1 MLSKIIDYSIRFRR
15 AIIVLIVLG
24 IGWSVYSISHSPLDA
39 IPDISDPQIIIYTKW
54 QRSAQILESEITSP
68 LVRSLLGTKGIRS
81 IRGMSYLGYSFVYV
95 IMENNANVEK
105 MRHKVIERINSVRH
119 KLPRDADIEVGPEA
133 SSMGWIYQYALVDK
147 DKTYDLRELLT
158 LQENQIKIALES
170 IPGVAEVAN
179 IGGLTKQYQ
188 LKIYPSLL
196 AETGISLKK
205 LVSVLKSTSHE
216 IGGRI
221 LEVTN
226 RDYQIKGSININ
238 NIDQI
243 ESMVVGYSKKGNPV
257 QIRDIGYIQVGYDLR
272 RGIADLNG
280 DGEVVGGIIIAQKGE
295 NVVDL
300 VRQINRKLKEIKK
313 NIPTGIEIVSTYD
326 RSTLIHKTLS
336 TFFKTLVY
344 EFLVV
349 IVVMALFISHYRVV
363 IAPVLVLILGILF
376 TAIPLYLLGQT
387 INLFSLAGLF
397 LAMGEMAD
405 ATIVVVENSV
415 SELEKRDRVSDKE
428 KRDIIL
434 KTMLKMG
441 KPLFFS
447 LLIIMI
453 SFLPIFFLE
462 AQEGR
467 LFDPLVY
474 SKTFAMTFST
484 LLTFIFLPGLTFI
497 LLRTKGYGQVKGFNN
512 ILMRSY
518 SFLLKIVLRYKYHV
532 IIINFI
538 IFIIS
543 IPLFWSIEK
552 TFMPTFEE
560 GSILYMPTT
569 LPGLPAKEA
578 GWVLQQMDK
587 KLKAFPEVKTVFG
600 KLGRADT
607 STDPAPF
614 TMIETTILLKAK
626 SKWRSGMTMEKLIK
640 EMDQKMKIPGFVNAW
655 TQPIRG
661 RIDMQTTGIQ
671 TPVGIKVIGENI
683 EQIEVLGRKIE
694 TLLKDFTGTRSI
706 ISERISDGYFID
718 VQFDMDKLAHLG
730 IPADEALLYVQFA
743 LGGENV
749 AWIRH
754 KRSLIP
760 LNIQYAVD
768 YINTIEKIGRLMVIA
783 PNGDVALLSKLAILK
798 VKKLPEMV
806 RHEDGF
812 LTGYI
817 YINLENEVSPI
828 TYVEKAK
835 ELLSAKLGLPDG
847 YRLEWSGQ
855 FEYQLRA
862 ERRLFIII
870 PLVLLSIFILLVFT
884 FKSFVEAL
892 LIMLSIPFALV
903 GGVWLQ
909 WFLGYPM
916 TIAVWIGYI
925 ALYAVAVQTGII
937 MIIFLRQSFKQK
949 SMEGQIGPK
958 EIEMATIDGAVLR
971 LRPKLITVCTTILSL
986 FPILLSSGSGMEIM
1000 KPIATPMV
1008 GGMITSSIHVLFLTP
1023 CLFAISKEIMVKRT
1037 K

>member
-1 MLSKIIDYSIRFRR
+1 MLTKIIDYSIRFRR
-15 AIIVLIVLG
+15 AIIFLIILG
-24 IGWSVYSISHSPLDA
+24 SGWSVYSISHSPLDA
-39 IPDISDPQIIIYTKW
+39 IPDISDPQIIIYSKW
-54 QRSAQILESEITSP
+54 QRSAQLLESEITSP

-95 IMENNANVEK
+95 IMENNVSLEK
-105 MRHKVIERINSVRH
+105 MRHHIIERINTVRN
-119 KLPRDADIEVGPEA
+119 KLPGDADIEVGPEA
-133 SSMGWIYQYALVDK
+133 SSMGWIYQYALVNK
-147 DKTYDLRELLT
+147 DKNYDLRELLA

-170 IPGVAEVAN
+170 VPGVAEVAS

-205 LVSVLKSTSHE
+205 LISVLKSTSHE

-280 DGEVVGGIIIAQKGE
+280 DGEVVGGIVIAQKGE
-295 NVVDL
+295 NVIDL
-300 VRQINRKLKEIKK
+300 VSQINKKLKEIKK
-313 NIPTGIEIVSTYD
+313 SIPTDIEIVSTYD

-336 TFFKTLVY
+336 TFFKTLAY
-344 EFLVV
+344 ELLVV
-349 IVVMALFISHYRVV
+349 IVVMALFIRHYRVV
-363 IAPVLVLILGILF
+363 LAPVLVLVLGILF

-415 SELEKRDRVSDKE
+415 SELEKRDRITDKE
-428 KRDIIL
+428 KREIIL

-484 LLTFIFLPGLTFI
+484 LLTFIFLPGLIFV
-497 LLRTKGYGQVKGFNN
+497 LLGAKGYRGTKGLND
-512 ILMRSY
+512 ILTRSY
-518 SFLLKIVLRYKYHV
+518 RSLLKIVLRYKYHV
-532 IIINFI
+532 ITINFI
-538 IFIIS
+538 IFIVS

-552 TFMPTFEE
+552 TFMPRFEE

-569 LPGLPAKEA
+569 LPGMPAKEA

-587 KLKAFPEVKTVFG
+587 KLKAFPEVKRVFG

-626 SKWRSGMTMEKLIK
+626 SKWRSGMTIKKLIK
-640 EMDQKMKIPGFVNAW
+640 EMDHKMKIPGFVNAW
-655 TQPIRG
+655 TQPIKA

-683 EQIEVLGRKIE
+683 EQIEILGRKVE
-694 TLLKDFTGTRSI
+694 SLLKDLTGTRSI
-706 ISERISDGYFID
+706 ISERISEGYFID
-718 VQFDMDKLAHLG
+718 VQFDTDKLAHLG
-730 IPADEALLYVQFA
+730 IPSDEALLYVQFA
-743 LGGENV
+743 LGGDNV

-760 LNIQYAVD
+760 LSVQYTVD

-783 PNGDVALLSKLAILK
+783 PNGDAAPLSELATIK
-798 VKKLPEMV
+798 VKKLPEML

-817 YINLENEVSPI
+817 YINLEDEVSPM
-828 TYVEKAK
+828 TYVEQAK
-835 ELLSAKLGLPDG
+835 QLLSEKLELPDG

-862 ERRLFIII
+862 ERRLYIII
-870 PLVLLSIFILLVFT
+870 PLVLLSIGILLVFT
-884 FKSFVEAL
+884 FKSFVEAI
-892 LIMLSIPFALV
+892 LILLSIPFALV

-909 WFLGYPM
+909 WALGYPM

-937 MIIFLRQSFKQK
+937 MIIFLRQSFNQK
-949 SMEGQIGPK
+949 LMTGKMSPTD
-958 EIEMATIDGAVLR
+958 IETATIDGAVLR

-986 FPILLSSGSGMEIM
+986 FPILLSSGAGMEIM
-1000 KPIATPMV
+1000 KPIAAPMV

-1023 CLFAISKEIMVKRT
+1023 CLFAITKEIMAKRT